1 MRRSRRYLI
10 PFATTA
16 LLVAAA
22 DLGTKHLAESLLGT
36 GEVPFAKFGDLMR
49 LVVVHNDGLAFGLSL
64 GSYTWP
70 LSIAVSVA
78 AIVLIVAVCGE
89 LATID
94 AAAPRALGLIGGA
107 ALGNLG
113 SLIFT
118 PAGVVDF
125 LALGQGGGRE
135 LVINLADVAAY
146 VGLAMIARTTWL
158 AVRALRAE
166 QQPRPTITRSAARS
180 LEFELPLSVSVEP
193 GRSSPSPHRRPDADV
208 RPRASSVLTEPR
220 AD

>member
-1 MRRSRRYLI
+1 MRRSRTYLI

-36 GEVPFAKFGDLMR
+36 AEVPYVALGDLVR
-49 LVVVHNDGLAFGLSL
+49 LVVVHNDALAFGFSV

-70 LSIAVSVA
+70 LNIAMSVA

-94 AAAPRALGLIGGA
+94 SAAPRALGLIGGA
-107 ALGNLG
+107 ALGNLA
-113 SLIFT
+113 SLILS

-125 LALGQGGGRE
+125 LAFGRGGGRE
-135 LVINLADVAAY
+135 LVLNFADVAAY
-146 VGLAMIARTTWL
+146 LGLAMIARTTWL
-158 AVRALRAE
+158 AVRALQAE
-166 QQPRPTITRSAARS
+166 QQPRPTVTRPAARS
-180 LEFELPLSVSVEP
+180 LELELPLSVSVEP
-193 GRSSPSPHRRPDADV
+193 ARSSSSPRSRPDADV
-208 RPRASSVLTEPR
+208 GPRVLPFPSQPR